1 MKADPGYF
9 GPDSMMWKV
18 NKEITVLFG
27 GARALLMH
35 AAHPLIAAGARQTS
49 FYQRDPWKRLIRTLS
64 LQNSVTFGTKE
75 EADESAHRINKLH
88 EVIKGTDEV
97 SGGYYDALDHEQLLW
112 VHACLQISSIY
123 FYEKTVKKLTTEEKD
138 LYHKENTVAAEMVLV
153 DPKQMPTTHEGLKQW
168 VIEKSKEKPFDKV
181 LFGLGIRFVGE
192 TVAKKLAKRFGS
204 IDSLKKASLEELIQT
219 EDIGERI
226 AKSLVAYFS
235 DPKNQ
240 DLLSQLQIFGLQLEL
255 KLTTLALHSQFSGKR
270 FVVSGVFE
278 SFSREDLKKEI
289 EDLGGIIASS
299 ISSKTDYLVAGE
311 GIGPSKKAKAEQLG
325 IPLLNELEYM
335 QLKQ

>member
-88 EVIKGTDEV
+88 EVIKGTDEI

-138 LYHKENTVAAEMVLV
+138 LYHRENTLAAEMVLI
-153 DPKQMPTTHEGLKQW
+153 DSKKMPTTHEGLKQW
-168 VIEKSKEKPFDKV
+168 VIDKSKEKDY
-181 LFGLGIRFVGE
+181 LMM
-192 TVAKKLAKRFGS
+192 TDVAKDVFDIIGGGPVPTHIKPIWPFISFTAFYTLPKEFKDIYGIKETKFKSILVSFNLAM
-204 IDSLKKASLEELIQT
+204 LKYTRPFLPPFFRLIAPARWAKQ
-219 EDIGERI
+219 RI
-226 AKSLVAYFS
+226 TRKPNLKFKDKSR
-235 DPKNQ
+235 
-240 DLLSQLQIFGLQLEL
+240 I
-255 KLTTLALHSQFSGKR
+255 
-270 FVVSGVFE
+270 
-278 SFSREDLKKEI
+278 
-289 EDLGGIIASS
+289 
-299 ISSKTDYLVAGE
+299 
-311 GIGPSKKAKAEQLG
+311 
-325 IPLLNELEYM
+325 
-335 QLKQ
+335 